1 MSEIKERPNKQA
13 LLRDL
18 ENIRASLSDENTE
31 LDIPVL
37 TDTIFDDSD
46 EEEEEE
52 ERYYDEKLIFD
63 DLDEIEV
70 LEDVVI
76 DVVTDDDLDEEDVSE
91 EELLR
96 AAYRETMADRK
107 VTESTQAPQALEGQQ
122 SLFETFD
129 EFDFDDI
136 NETGIRQAI
145 QDEESKL
152 PMARGEN
159 PFLPAHIRERLTQ
172 GKNSF
177 LEEIALVSASLNKT
191 SSKSGKKPEPDEKKP
206 EIIAPGYSANNAG
219 KSAAKK
225 NNAEIDHSKIV
236 DELVASYLPRIEKEL
251 RTKLLQ
257 ALKDKQK

>member
-13 LLRDL
+13 LLQDL
-18 ENIRASLSDENTE
+18 ENIRASLSDDDTE
-31 LDIPVL
+31 VDIPIL
-37 TDTIFDDSD
+37 TDTIVDDS

-63 DLDEIEV
+63 DLDEIET
-70 LEDVVI
+70 LYADGEG
-76 DVVTDDDLDEEDVSE
+76 EEAGE

-96 AAYRETMADRK
+96 AAYRETL
-107 VTESTQAPQALEGQQ
+107 ESTDVTDVLEGQQ
-122 SLFETFD
+122 SLFGSFD
-129 EFDFDDI
+129 EFNFDDDV
-136 NETGIRQAI
+136 NATGIRQAVKE
-145 QDEESKL
+145 DDVL

-177 LEEIALVSASLNKT
+177 LEEIALVSESLKKTASRPEK
-191 SSKSGKKPEPDEKKP
+191 KPESGKKPEPEEKP
-206 EIIAPGYSANNAG
+206 EIIAP
-219 KSAAKK
+219 KTTPDTAAKK
-225 NNAEIDHSKIV
+225 NSAENDHSKIV